1 MRGSRFRC
9 GRGWERFLSLPALL
23 CSLGTENSANGADRA
38 LEAGERRD
46 QAPVRPG
53 SSGLFAGNPETRPTL
68 RPAPGSA
75 KAQTPTICRRCQDP
89 ALGL

>member
-23 CSLGTENSANGADRA
+23 CSLGTENSANGAERA

-46 QAPVRPG
+46 QALVRPG
-53 SSGLFAGNPETRPTL
+53 SSGLFRWEP
-68 RPAPGSA
+68 
-75 KAQTPTICRRCQDP
+75 
-89 ALGL
+89 